1 MKDKEYHLYLCRVF
15 ALFDTRFCYT
25 VDEVETAIKCGDSE
39 IYTFQVVTCTTDL
52 FSNGYRIFVHVTPED
67 SFEITLGNCE
77 RTNREIRMGH
87 CLWKMILSGE
97 FDSTSQGDETE
108 IDYHLFELGIDG
120 SSQSLDYSEYSGEWI
135 RSNPETDTEEC
146 SCCGYNIISDE
157 LRTPFCPWCGR
168 MMLNYNDGGAD
179 CGYQTKQD

>member
-1 MKDKEYHLYLCRVF
+1 MMGKEYHLYLCRVF
-15 ALFDTRFCYT
+15 ALFDIRFCFT
-25 VDEVETAIKCGDSE
+25 VDEVETAIKHGESE
-39 IYTFQVVTCTTDL
+39 IYTFHVVTCTTDL

-97 FDSTSQGDETE
+97 FDNTSQDDEP
-108 IDYHLFELGIDG
+108 DYTGF
-120 SSQSLDYSEYSGEWI
+120 SGEWI
-135 RSNPETDTEEC
+135 RSNPFTDTEEC
-146 SCCGYNIISDE
+146 SCCGHNIISDE

-168 MMLNYNDGGAD
+168 LMVNYNGGD
-179 CGYQTKQD
+179 